1 MTGLESRARD
11 TAVDRPHPAPT
22 ASQRH
27 RTHRPSQPSTVDA
40 MPSGD
45 DSDASADG
53 ASDSTTPPEPDRRT
67 DDADR
72 HDPTEPPGR
81 GDREDAPRHHQGRDV
96 PLLLDETDDRWA
108 WRRRIRA
115 DPRKAR
121 IYRIG
126 VGALGVLLIL
136 LGAATGWLPGPGGI
150 PLVLLGLGV
159 LSTEFEWAQRLMQ
172 WFLRVLRRFQ
182 ALTRPQQ
189 VLIWVVVIVVVLTV
203 VYSYLLIAGVPIWA
217 PAAVADVLHRLPGL

>member
-1 MTGLESRARD
+1 
-11 TAVDRPHPAPT
+11 
-22 ASQRH
+22 
-27 RTHRPSQPSTVDA
+27 

-45 DSDASADG
+45 DSDT
-53 ASDSTTPPEPDRRT
+53 STDAVSSNSTPPEPDAPT
-67 DDADR
+67 DDDR
-72 HDPTEPPGR
+72 SQ
-81 GDREDAPRHHQGRDV
+81 HHQGRDV
-96 PLLLDETDDRWA
+96 PLLLDATDDRWA

-172 WFLRVLRRFQ
+172 WFLRLLHRFR
-182 ALTRPQQ
+182 ALSRGQQ

-203 VYSYLLIAGVPIWA
+203 VYGYLMIAGVPIWA
-217 PAAVADVLHRLPGL
+217 PESVADVLHRLPGL